1 MISPKKTAP
10 LGAVKSREETP
21 KEGITAASDCKMTLI
36 LQRTNV
42 NGFGTGFKQI
52 FFVLKFY
59 PFLMDV
65 AANVKGRSF
74 HCREIPV

>member
-1 MISPKKTAP
+1 MRPVPQHEGGGYRPKKTAP

-21 KEGITAASDCKMTLI
+21 KEGITAASDCKMTIL

-52 FFVLKFY
+52 FLVLKFY
-59 PFLMDV
+59 PFLME
-65 AANVKGRSF
+65 GWQ
-74 HCREIPV
+74 I